1 MIPFSTYRLKN
12 GLRLLHYFDKNTQ
25 MVTLN
30 LLYDVGSKDENPHA
44 TGLAHLFEHLMF
56 TGSKHAPH
64 FDDALQAAG
73 GSSNAWTSMDFTNYY
88 ETLPAHNVETAFW
101 LESDRLRHLNLSEE
115 NILTQ
120 KRVVIEEFKQ
130 RCLNVPYGDTFH
142 LMSALAYQVHPYRW
156 PTIGLSTE
164 DIENASHQEITHFFH
179 RHYAVNNLILCVS
192 GHVSFEQAVSLCEK
206 WFGDFQSVD
215 LPPRNLP
222 QEPAQTEPRFQRVRR
237 KVPHNTIS
245 IMYHMCG
252 RRHADYQACDMISDI
267 LLNGKSSR
275 FFRNVMIKQNLFT
288 ELDASI
294 SGTVDPG
301 LLLVKAQLADGVPFT
316 KAQKAIDDE
325 ISDFLRTGTTAYEM
339 EKCANKFES
348 TQLFSNITYQKK
360 AVKLC
365 EYELLHQAADINLEV
380 QKYRNLSEDS
390 LMNVAQKLFN
400 PNNRSILFYGPDA

>member
-1 MIPFSTYRLKN
+1 MQKEVYIYIGKN
-12 GLRLLHYFDKNTQ
+12 MKISK
-25 MVTLN
+25 
-30 LLYDVGSKDENPHA
+30 YDVTIGDIANLWSDDKTLKSKISTLKIYDFEGKNETRIIISALSLVKKIQEQEPDLILV
-44 TGLAHLFEHLMF
+44 TGDL
-56 TGSKHAPH
+56 
-64 FDDALQAAG
+64 
-73 GSSNAWTSMDFTNYY
+73 
-88 ETLPAHNVETAFW
+88 
-101 LESDRLRHLNLSEE
+101 LNLSEE

-130 RCLNVPYGDTFH
+130 RCLNVPYGDMFH

-267 LLNGKSSR
+267 LSNGKSSR
-275 FFRNVMIKQNLFT
+275 FFRNVMMKQNLFT

-380 QKYRNLSEDS
+380 QKYRNLSVDS